1 MSLKDIL
8 MQDLKAAMKDRDTV
22 KKSTITMIR
31 AAIKQYEVDNRT
43 EIDDEGIIELI
54 AKQLKQK
61 RDAIEEFK
69 KGGREDLV
77 EEAQS
82 EIEILLNYLPKQL
95 SEQEITEIVK
105 TIIDEVGANNPKDMG
120 KVMAALMPKVKGKAD
135 GKLVSRIVKEILS

>member
-1 MSLKDIL
+1 MSLKDVL
-8 MQDLKAAMKDRDTV
+8 MQDLKTAMKEKDAI

-31 AAIKQYEVDNRT
+31 AAIKQYEVDNRK
-43 EIDDEGIIELI
+43 EVDDEIVIDII

-77 EEAQS
+77 KEAQT

-95 SEQEITEIVK
+95 SEDEIKEIVK
-105 TIIDEVGANNPKDMG
+105 EIIDKVGAKGPKDMG
-120 KVMAALMPKVKGKAD
+120 KVMGALMPKVKGRAD
-135 GKLVSRIVKEILS
+135 GKLVSKIVKEILS